1 MATRRLELSIAWR
14 YLRSRRGS
22 RLLSFISVIAVAG
35 VAVGVSALIVIMGV
49 MNGLQTDLREKIL
62 VGSPDIR
69 VLTYGEALRLERW
82 PEAQEK
88 VRGVANVVDVAP
100 FVITQGLVTAGKGH
114 IEAVTIGGLLPGDS
128 GSVQVTTIRD
138 HAAPGAFLF
147 KTTDGRDNGVVLG
160 RLLADRLGAYPGMRI
175 TVYTAGGNDA
185 GSAGA
190 VIGVGPMA
198 GLSAGMLPRVQQ
210 FEVTGTFET
219 LMYEYDNNYA
229 YVAMP
234 YAQRLAGL
242 DSAVTGL
249 EVKTTDRWVAPDV
262 ATAIVEL
269 LGWPYRAEDWQQQNS
284 SLFRALKLE
293 KLGMSVILAL
303 IIMVA
308 AFNIVST
315 LTMVVRDKTREIG
328 ILKAMGM
335 RADAIRRIF
344 LLQGAFIGAAGTGM
358 GLVLG
363 LGTGYALERWK
374 LIALDP
380 SVYFIDHLPVRLEVF
395 DVTLIVLLSVGVAV
409 LATLHP
415 AATAAKLY
423 PIEAIRS
430 E

>member
-1 MATRRLELSIAWR
+1 MASTRLELSIAWR

-69 VLTYGEALRLERW
+69 VLTYGEALRMERW
-82 PEAQEK
+82 RQTLEQVQATPD
-88 VRGVANVVDVAP
+88 VVAAAP
-100 FVITQGLVTAGKGH
+100 FVIIQGLATAGRGH
-114 IEAVTIGGLLPGDS
+114 HEAVSVAGIIPGDS
-128 GSVQVTTIRD
+128 GSAQVTTIRD
-138 HAAPGAFLF
+138 HAAPGAFQF

-175 TVYTAGGNDA
+175 TILSLGGATASQA
-185 GSAGA
+185 AGA
-190 VIGVGPMA
+190 IAMGPMGA
-198 GLSAGMLPRVQQ
+198 VSLAALPQVQS

-229 YVAMP
+229 YVSLP

-249 EVKTTDRWVAPDV
+249 EVKTTGRWVAPEV
-262 ATAIVEL
+262 ASRLVDT
-269 LGWPYRAEDWQQQNS
+269 LGYPYRAEDWQQQNS

-344 LLQGAFIGAAGTGM
+344 LLQGAFIGAVGTGM
-358 GLVLG
+358 GLALG
-363 LGTGYALERWK
+363 LGTGFALERWK

-395 DVTLIVLLSVGVAV
+395 DVGLIVLLSVGVAV

-415 AATAAKLY
+415 ARTAANLY

>member
-1 MATRRLELSIAWR
+1 VATSRLELSIAWR

-69 VLTYGEALRLERW
+69 VLTYGEALRMERW
-82 PEAQEK
+82 QDAQRQVERLADV
-88 VRGVANVVDVAP
+88 VRVAP
-100 FVITQGLVTAGKGH
+100 FVITQGLATAGKGH
-114 IEAVTIGGLLPGDS
+114 IEAVTVGGLMPGDS
-128 GSVQVTTIRD
+128 GSAQVTTIRD
-138 HAAPGAFLF
+138 HAAPGSFLF
-147 KTTDGRDNGVVLG
+147 KTTEGGDNGIVIG
-160 RLLADRLGAYPGMRI
+160 RLLADRLGAYPGMRVTI
-175 TVYTAGGNDA
+175 VTAGTNDA
-185 GSAGA
+185 ASAGA

-198 GLSAGMLPRVQQ
+198 GMSLGMLPRTQQ

-229 YVAMP
+229 YVALP

-249 EVKTTDRWVAPDV
+249 EVKTTDRWVAPGV
-262 ATAIVEL
+262 ADAIVEL
-269 LGWPYRAEDWQQQNS
+269 LGWPYRGEDWQQQNS

-344 LLQGAFIGAAGTGM
+344 LLQGAFIGAVGTGM

-363 LGTGYALERWK
+363 LGTGVALERWK

-395 DVTLIVLLSVGVAV
+395 DVALIVLLSVGVAV

>member
-1 MATRRLELSIAWR
+1 MTRLELSIAWR

-69 VLTYGEALRLERW
+69 VLTYGEALRMERW
-82 PEAQEK
+82 REAMDT
-88 VRGVANVVDVAP
+88 VRGVTDVVAVAP
-100 FVITQGLVTAGKGH
+100 FVITQGLATAGRGH
-114 IEAVTIGGLLPGDS
+114 SEAVTISGILPGDS
-128 GSVQVTTIRD
+128 ASPQVTTIRD
-138 HAAPGAFLF
+138 HAAPGAFSF
-147 KTTDGRDNGVVLG
+147 RTTDGQTNGVVLG
-160 RLLADRLGAYPGMRI
+160 TLLADRLGAYPGMRI
-175 TVYTAGGNDA
+175 SIVSASTAGLG
-185 GSAGA
+185 GGA
-190 VIGVGPMA
+190 A
-198 GLSAGMLPRVQQ
+198 LFGMMPRFQQ

-229 YVAMP
+229 YVSLEW
-234 YAQRLAGL
+234 AQRLAGL

-249 EVKTTDRWVAPDV
+249 EVKTTDRWVAPAV
-262 ATAIVEL
+262 ASRILEL

-335 RADAIRRIF
+335 RAESIRRIF
-344 LLQGAFIGAAGTGM
+344 LLQGMFIGAVGTGI

-363 LGTGYALERWK
+363 LGTGVALERWK

-395 DVTLIVLLSVGVAV
+395 DVGLIVLLSVGVAIV
-409 LATLHP
+409 ATLHP

>member
-1 MATRRLELSIAWR
+1 MSGLELSIAWR

-22 RLLSFISVIAVAG
+22 RFLSFISVIAVAG

-49 MNGLQTDLREKIL
+49 MNGLQTDLRDKIL

-69 VLTYGEALRLERW
+69 VLTYGEALRMERW
-82 PEAQEK
+82 PEALAMVEAT
-88 VRGVANVVDVAP
+88 RGVVRAAP
-100 FVITQGLVTAGKGH
+100 FVITQALASNGRH
-114 IEAVTIGGLLPGDS
+114 IEAVTVGGIVPGDS
-128 GSVQVTTIRD
+128 GSAQVTTIRD
-138 HAAPGAFLF
+138 HALQGAFQF
-147 KTTDGRDNGVVLG
+147 KSTDPSVPGIVVG

-175 TVYTAGGNDA
+175 SLLTAPGGMP
-185 GSAGA
+185 S
-190 VIGVGPMA
+190 
-198 GLSAGMLPRVQQ
+198 LSAGLVSLPRFIQ

-219 LMYEYDNNYA
+219 LMYEYDNGYA
-229 YVAMP
+229 YIQLEQ
-234 YAQRLAGL
+234 AQRLAGL

-249 EVKTTDRWVAPDV
+249 EVLTVDKERAPV
-262 ATAIVEL
+262 IALAL
-269 LGWPYRAEDWQQQNS
+269 LDTLGFPYRAEDWQQQNS

-293 KLGMSVILAL
+293 KLGMSVILTL

-335 RADAIRRIF
+335 RAESIRRIF
-344 LLQGAFIGAAGTGM
+344 LLQGTFIGAFGTGI
-358 GLVLG
+358 GLALG

-380 SVYFIDHLPVRLEVF
+380 SVYFIDHLPVRLELF
-395 DVTLIVLLSVGVAV
+395 DVLLILALSVGVAIV
-409 LATLHP
+409 ATLHP
-415 AATAAKLY
+415 AGTAARLY
-423 PIEAIRS
+423 PIEAIRN

>member
-1 MATRRLELSIAWR
+1 MATSRLELSIAWR

-69 VLTYGEALRLERW
+69 VLTYGEALRMERW
-82 PEAQEK
+82 QQAQAQVEGLPDV
-88 VRGVANVVDVAP
+88 VRVAP
-100 FVITQGLVTAGKGH
+100 FVITQGLATAGKGH
-114 IEAVTIGGLLPGDS
+114 IEAVTIGGLVPGDS
-128 GSVQVTTIRD
+128 GSAQVTTIRD
-138 HAAPGAFLF
+138 HAAPGAFTF
-147 KTTDGRDNGVVLG
+147 QTTEGGDNGIVIG

-175 TVYTAGGNDA
+175 TIVTAGTNDA
-185 GSAGA
+185 ASAGA

-198 GLSAGMLPRVQQ
+198 GMTLGMLPRTQQ

-229 YVAMP
+229 YVALP

-249 EVKTTDRWVAPDV
+249 EVKTTDRWVAPRV
-262 ATAIVEL
+262 AEAIVER
-269 LGWPYRAEDWQQQNS
+269 LGWPYRGEDWQQQNS

-358 GLVLG
+358 GLALG
-363 LGTGYALERWK
+363 LGTGVALERWK

>member
-1 MATRRLELSIAWR
+1 
-14 YLRSRRGS
+14 
-22 RLLSFISVIAVAG
+22 LLSFISVIAVSG

-62 VGSPDIR
+62 VGSPDVR
-69 VLTYGEALRLERW
+69 VLTYGESLKMERW
-82 PEAQEK
+82 REVMPRLDSIE
-88 VRGVANVVDVAP
+88 GVVATAP
-100 FVITQGLVTAGKGH
+100 FVITQALATNGRGH
-114 IEAVTIGGLLPGDS
+114 HEAVTVAGIIPGDS
-128 GSVQVTTIRD
+128 GSPQVTTIRD
-138 HAAPGAFLF
+138 HAAPGAFTF
-147 KTTDGRDNGVVLG
+147 KTTDPNVKGVVLG
-160 RLLADRLGAYPGMRI
+160 RILADRLGAYPGMRI
-175 TVYTAGGNDA
+175 SLVTA
-185 GSAGA
+185 AGA
-190 VIGVGPMA
+190 SPSMA
-198 GLSAGMLPRVQQ
+198 FGLMVPRFSQ
-210 FEVTGTFET
+210 FEVSGTFET
-219 LMYEYDNNYA
+219 YMFEYDNAYA
-229 YVAMP
+229 YVELED
-234 YAQRLAGL
+234 AQQLAGL
-242 DSAVTGL
+242 DSAVTGI
-249 EVKTTDRWVAPDV
+249 EVKTTDRWAAPAV
-262 ATAIVEL
+262 GEKILAV
-269 LGWPYRAEDWQQQNS
+269 LGWPYRAEDWQLQNS

-293 KLGMSVILAL
+293 KLGMTVILGL

-344 LLQGAFIGAAGTGM
+344 LLQGIFIGAVGTTI

-363 LGTGYALERWK
+363 AGVGLSLERWK

-395 DVTLIVLLSVGVAV
+395 DVAVIVVLSIGVAI

-415 AATAAKLY
+415 AGQAAKLY

>member
-1 MATRRLELSIAWR
+1 MNALEIGIAWR

-49 MNGLQTDLREKIL
+49 MNGLQTDLRDKIL

-69 VLTYGEALRLERW
+69 VLTYGEALRMERWAQALER
-82 PEAQEK
+82 
-88 VRGVANVVDVAP
+88 VRGVPGVVEAAP
-100 FVITQGLVTAGKGH
+100 FVITQALASNGRH
-114 IEAVTIGGLLPGDS
+114 IEAVTIAGVVPGDS
-128 GSVQVTTIRD
+128 GSSQVTTIRD
-138 HAAPGAFLF
+138 HAAPGAFSF
-147 KTTDGRDNGVVLG
+147 RSTDPSVPGVVVG

-175 TVYTAGGNDA
+175 SFVTAPGGA
-185 GSAGA
+185 PSI
-190 VIGVGPMA
+190 VA
-198 GLSAGMLPRVQQ
+198 GLATLPRFQQ

-219 LMYEYDNNYA
+219 FMYEYDNNYA
-229 YVAMP
+229 YVQLEQ
-234 YAQRLAGL
+234 AQRLAGL
-242 DSAVTGL
+242 DTAVTGI
-249 EVKTTDRWVAPDV
+249 EVRTEDKDLAPRVALSILD
-262 ATAIVEL
+262 T
-269 LGWPYRAEDWQQQNS
+269 LGFPYRAEDWQQQNS

-344 LLQGAFIGAAGTGM
+344 LLQGTFIGAVGTGI

-363 LGTGYALERWK
+363 LGTGLVLERWK

-380 SVYFIDHLPVRLEVF
+380 SVYFIDHLPVRLEVG
-395 DVTLIVLLSVGVAV
+395 DILVILALSVGVAIV
-409 LATLHP
+409 ATLHP
-415 AATAAKLY
+415 AATAARLY

>member
-1 MATRRLELSIAWR
+1 MLSRLELAIAWR

-69 VLTYGEALRLERW
+69 VLTYGESLRMERW
-82 PEAQEK
+82 REVMPR
-88 VRGVANVVDVAP
+88 VDSIDGVVAVAP
-100 FVITQGLVTAGKGH
+100 FVITQALATNGRGH
-114 IEAVTIGGLLPGDS
+114 HEAVTVAGIVPGDS
-128 GSVQVTTIRD
+128 GSPQVTTIRD
-138 HAAPGAFLF
+138 HAAPGAFTF
-147 KTTDGRDNGVVLG
+147 KTTDPNVKGVVLG
-160 RLLADRLGAYPGMRI
+160 RILADRLGAYPGMRI
-175 TVYTAGGNDA
+175 SLVTA
-185 GSAGA
+185 AGA
-190 VIGVGPMA
+190 SPSLA
-198 GLSAGMLPRVQQ
+198 LGMMIPRFSQ

-219 LMYEYDNNYA
+219 YMFEYDNAYA
-229 YVAMP
+229 YVELED
-234 YAQRLAGL
+234 AQRLAGL

-249 EVKTTDRWVAPDV
+249 EVKTTDRWAAPAV
-262 ATAIVEL
+262 GERILEL
-269 LGWPYRAEDWQQQNS
+269 LGWPYRAEDWQLQNS

-293 KLGMSVILAL
+293 KLGMTVILGL

-335 RADAIRRIF
+335 PADSIRRIF
-344 LLQGAFIGAAGTGM
+344 LLQGIFIGAVGTSI

-363 LGTGYALERWK
+363 AGIGLALERWK

-380 SVYFIDHLPVRLEVF
+380 SVYFIDHLPVRLEAF
-395 DVTLIVLLSVGVAV
+395 DVALILVMSLGVAI

-415 AATAAKLY
+415 AAQAARLY

>member
-1 MATRRLELSIAWR
+1 MNRLELSIAWR

-69 VLTYGEALRLERW
+69 VLTFGEALRMEKW
-82 PEAQEK
+82 KETMEK
-88 VRGVANVVDVAP
+88 VGGVPDVVMVAP
-100 FVITQGLVTAGKGH
+100 FVITQGLVTAGRGH
-114 IEAVTIGGLLPGDS
+114 HEAVTVAGILPGDS
-128 GSVQVTTIRD
+128 ASAQVTTIRD
-138 HAAPGAFLF
+138 HAAPGSFNF
-147 KTTDGRDNGVVLG
+147 TTTEGRNNGVVLG

-175 TVYTAGGNDA
+175 TVITAGTSSPNDA
-185 GSAGA
+185 AA
-190 VIGVGPMA
+190 AITAGPMGA
-198 GLSAGMLPRVQQ
+198 LTMGMVPRLQQ

-219 LMYEYDNNYA
+219 MMYEYDNNYA
-229 YVAMP
+229 YVP
-234 YAQRLAGL
+234 LEYAQRLAGL

-249 EVKTTDRWVAPDV
+249 EVKTTGRWVAPDV
-262 ATAIVEL
+262 ADKLVEL

-293 KLGMSVILAL
+293 KLGMTVILAL

-315 LTMVVRDKTREIG
+315 LTMVVKDKTREIG

-344 LLQGAFIGAAGTGM
+344 LLQGVFIGAVGTGI
-358 GLVLG
+358 GLLLG
-363 LGTGYALERWK
+363 LFTGIALEKWR

-380 SVYFIDHLPVRLEVF
+380 SVYFIDHLPVRLEWF
-395 DVTLIVLLSVGVAV
+395 DVGLIVVLSIGVSV

>member
-1 MATRRLELSIAWR
+1 MAMSRLELAIAWR

-69 VLTYGEALRLERW
+69 VLTYGESLRMERW
-82 PEAQEK
+82 REVMP
-88 VRGVANVVDVAP
+88 RLDSIDGVVATAP
-100 FVITQGLVTAGKGH
+100 FVITQALATNGRGH
-114 IEAVTIGGLLPGDS
+114 HEAVTVAGIIPGDS
-128 GSVQVTTIRD
+128 GSPQVTTIRD
-138 HAAPGAFLF
+138 HAAPGAFTF
-147 KTTDGRDNGVVLG
+147 KTTDPNVRGVVLG
-160 RLLADRLGAYPGMRI
+160 RILADRLGAYPGMRI
-175 TVYTAGGNDA
+175 SLVTA
-185 GSAGA
+185 AGA
-190 VIGVGPMA
+190 SPSMA
-198 GLSAGMLPRVQQ
+198 FGGSLGMMIPRFSQ

-219 LMYEYDNNYA
+219 YMFDYDNGYA
-229 YVAMP
+229 YVQLED
-234 YAQRLAGL
+234 AQRLAGL
-242 DSAVTGL
+242 DSAVTGI
-249 EVKTTDRWVAPDV
+249 EVKTTDRWAAPAV
-262 ATAIVEL
+262 GEKILEL
-269 LGWPYRAEDWQQQNS
+269 LGWPYRAEDWQLQNS

-293 KLGMSVILAL
+293 KLGMTVILGL

-335 RADAIRRIF
+335 RADSIRRIF
-344 LLQGAFIGAAGTGM
+344 LLQGIFIGAVGTSI

-363 LGTGYALERWK
+363 AGVGLSLERWK

-380 SVYFIDHLPVRLEVF
+380 SVYFIDHLPVRLELF
-395 DVTLIVLLSVGVAV
+395 DVVLIVVMSIGVAI

-415 AATAAKLY
+415 AAQAAKLY

>member
-1 MATRRLELSIAWR
+1 MSRLELAIAWR

-22 RLLSFISVIAVAG
+22 RLLSFISVIALAG

-69 VLTYGEALRLERW
+69 VLNYGEALRLENWRAAL
-82 PEAQEK
+82 PRVEGIE
-88 VRGVANVVDVAP
+88 GVVQAAP
-100 FVITQGLVTAGKGH
+100 FVITQALASNGRGH
-114 IEAVTIGGLLPGDS
+114 HEAVTVAGLLPGDS

-138 HAAPGAFLF
+138 HAPQGAFTF
-147 KTTDGRDNGVVLG
+147 RTTDSTVRGVVLG
-160 RLLADRLGAYPGMRI
+160 RLIADRLGAYPGMRI
-175 TVYTAGGNDA
+175 SLVTA
-185 GSAGA
+185 AGA
-190 VIGVGPMA
+190 SPTLA
-198 GLSAGMLPRVQQ
+198 AGMFFVPRIQQ

-219 LMYEYDNNYA
+219 FMFEYDNAYA
-229 YVAMP
+229 YVPLEA
-234 YAQRLAGL
+234 AQQLAGL
-242 DSAVTGL
+242 DTAVTGI
-249 EVKTTDRWVAPDV
+249 EVRTTDRWVAPEV
-262 ATAIVEL
+262 GQRIAES
-269 LGWPYRAEDWQQQNS
+269 LGWPHRAEDWQMQNS

-335 RADAIRRIF
+335 RAESIRRIF
-344 LLQGAFIGAAGTGM
+344 LLQGMFIGSVGTGI

-363 LGTGYALERWK
+363 AGAGFALERWK
-374 LIALDP
+374 LVKLDP
-380 SVYFIDHLPVRLEVF
+380 SVYFIDHLPVLMEWT
-395 DVTLIVLLSVGVAV
+395 DVVTIVVLSIGVAV

-415 AATAAKLY
+415 AATAGRLY

>member
-1 MATRRLELSIAWR
+1 MTRLEFAVAWR

-22 RLLSFISVIAVAG
+22 RLLSFISVIAVSG
-35 VAVGVSALIVIMGV
+35 VAVAVSALIVIMGV

-69 VLTYGEALRLERW
+69 VLTYGESLRMENWRAVMPRVESL
-82 PEAQEK
+82 P
-88 VRGVANVVDVAP
+88 NVVAVAP
-100 FVITQGLVTAGKGH
+100 FVITQALATNGRGH
-114 IEAVTIGGLLPGDS
+114 NEAVSVAGIIPGDS
-128 GSVQVTTIRD
+128 GSPQVTTIRD
-138 HAAPGAFLF
+138 HAAPGAFTF
-147 KTTDGRDNGVVLG
+147 KTTDPNVRGVVIG

-175 TVYTAGGNDA
+175 SLVTA
-185 GSAGA
+185 AGA
-190 VIGVGPMA
+190 TPSMA
-198 GLSAGMLPRVQQ
+198 FGLMVPRFQQ

-219 LMYEYDNNYA
+219 YMFEYDNAYA
-229 YVAMP
+229 YVELEA
-234 YAQRLAGL
+234 AQQLAGL
-242 DSAVTGL
+242 DTAVTGI
-249 EVKTTDRWVAPDV
+249 EVKTTDRWAAPAV
-262 ATAIVEL
+262 GERILEV
-269 LGWPYRAEDWQQQNS
+269 LGWPYRAEDWQMQNS

-293 KLGMSVILAL
+293 KLGMSLILAL

-344 LLQGAFIGAAGTGM
+344 LLQGVFIGAVGTTSGLLLGAG
-358 GLVLG
+358 V
-363 LGTGYALERWK
+363 GYALERWK

-380 SVYFIDHLPVRLEVF
+380 SVYFIDHLPVRMQAF
-395 DVTLIVLLSVGVAV
+395 DIALIVVLSIGVAI

-415 AATAAKLY
+415 ARQAAKLY

>member
-1 MATRRLELSIAWR
+1 VSRLEFAIAWR

-22 RLLSFISVIAVAG
+22 RLLSFISVIAVSG

-62 VGSPDIR
+62 VGSPDVR
-69 VLTYGEALRLERW
+69 VLTYGESLKMERW
-82 PEAQEK
+82 REVMPRLDSIE
-88 VRGVANVVDVAP
+88 GVVATAP
-100 FVITQGLVTAGKGH
+100 FVITQALATNGRGH
-114 IEAVTIGGLLPGDS
+114 HEAVTVAGIIPGDS
-128 GSVQVTTIRD
+128 GSPQVTTIRD
-138 HAAPGAFLF
+138 HAAPGAFTF
-147 KTTDGRDNGVVLG
+147 KTTDPNVKGVVLG
-160 RLLADRLGAYPGMRI
+160 RILADRLGAYPGMRI
-175 TVYTAGGNDA
+175 SLVTA
-185 GSAGA
+185 AGA
-190 VIGVGPMA
+190 SPSMA
-198 GLSAGMLPRVQQ
+198 FGLMVPRFSQ
-210 FEVTGTFET
+210 FEVSGTFET
-219 LMYEYDNNYA
+219 YMFEYDNAYA
-229 YVAMP
+229 YVELED
-234 YAQRLAGL
+234 AQQLAGL
-242 DSAVTGL
+242 DSAVTGI
-249 EVKTTDRWVAPDV
+249 EVKTTDRWAAPAV
-262 ATAIVEL
+262 GEKILAV
-269 LGWPYRAEDWQQQNS
+269 LGWPYRAEDWQLQNS

-293 KLGMSVILAL
+293 KLGMTVILGL

-344 LLQGAFIGAAGTGM
+344 LLQGIFIGAVGTTI

-363 LGTGYALERWK
+363 AGVGLSLERWK

-395 DVTLIVLLSVGVAV
+395 DVAVIVVLSIGVAI

-415 AATAAKLY
+415 AGQAAKLY

>member
-1 MATRRLELSIAWR
+1 MARRLELSIAWR

-69 VLTYGEALRLERW
+69 VLTYGEALRMERW
-82 PEAQEK
+82 QDAQEK
-88 VRGVANVVDVAP
+88 VRGLDDVVRVAP
-100 FVITQGLVTAGKGH
+100 FVITQGLATAGKGH
-114 IEAVTIGGLLPGDS
+114 IEAVTIGGLVPGDS
-128 GSVQVTTIRD
+128 GSAQVTTIRD

-147 KTTDGRDNGVVLG
+147 KTTEGGDNGIVIG

-175 TVYTAGGNDA
+175 TVVTAGSNDA
-185 GSAGA
+185 ASAGA
-190 VIGVGPMA
+190 VIGVGPLA
-198 GLSAGMLPRVQQ
+198 GLSTGMLPRTQQ

-229 YVAMP
+229 YVALP

-249 EVKTTDRWVAPDV
+249 EVKTTGRWVAPEV
-262 ATAIVEL
+262 AAAIVEL

-380 SVYFIDHLPVRLEVF
+380 SVYFIDHLPVRLELF

>member
-1 MATRRLELSIAWR
+1 MSRLEFSIAWR

-69 VLTYGEALRLERW
+69 VLTYGEALRMERW
-82 PEAQEK
+82 QEALPK
-88 VRGVANVVDVAP
+88 IRAVKDVVDAAP
-100 FVITQGLVTAGKGH
+100 FVITQALASNGRGH
-114 IEAVTIGGLLPGDS
+114 HEAVTIAGIVPGDS
-128 GSVQVTTIRD
+128 GSPQVTTIRD
-138 HAAPGAFLF
+138 HAAPGAFSF
-147 KTTDGRDNGVVLG
+147 VTTDGETNGVVLG
-160 RLLADRLGAYPGMRI
+160 NLLADRLGAYPGMRI
-175 TVYTAGGNDA
+175 SMVTA
-185 GSAGA
+185 AGA
-190 VIGVGPMA
+190 TPA
-198 GLSAGMLPRVQQ
+198 MLLGTMVPRFQQ

-219 LMYEYDNNYA
+219 YMYEYDNA
-229 YVAMP
+229 YVYMSLES
-234 YAQRLAGL
+234 AQRLAGL
-242 DSAVTGL
+242 DSAVTGI

-262 ATAIVEL
+262 SLRILEAM
-269 LGWPYRAEDWQQQNS
+269 GWPYRAEDWQRQNS
-284 SLFRALKLE
+284 SLFRSSKLE

-344 LLQGAFIGAAGTGM
+344 LLQGVFIGSVGTGI

-363 LGTGYALERWK
+363 VGAGYAVERFK

-380 SVYFIDHLPVRLEVF
+380 SVYFIDHLPVRLVLG
-395 DVTLIVLLSVGVAV
+395 DIGLIVLLSVGVAV

-415 AATAAKLY
+415 AKTASRLY

>member
-1 MATRRLELSIAWR
+1 MAARLELSIAWR

-69 VLTYGEALRLERW
+69 VLTYGDALRLEGWQGTAERVQ
-82 PEAQEK
+82 A
-88 VRGVANVVDVAP
+88 VDGVVQVAP
-100 FVITQGLVTAGKGH
+100 FVITQGLATAGKGH
-114 IEAVTIGGLLPGDS
+114 IEAVTIAGIVPGDS
-128 GSVQVTTIRD
+128 GSPQVTTIRD
-138 HAAPGAFLF
+138 HAAPGAFRF
-147 KTTDGRDNGVVLG
+147 TTTDGGDNGVVLG
-160 RLLADRLGAYPGMRI
+160 RLLADRLGAYPGMKLTI
-175 TVYTAGGNDA
+175 VTAGSNDA
-185 GSAGA
+185 GAAGA
-190 VIGVGPMA
+190 VLGVGPMA
-198 GLSAGMLPRVQQ
+198 GMSMGMLPRLLQ

-219 LMYEYDNNYA
+219 LMYEYDNAYA
-229 YVAMP
+229 YVPLA

-249 EVKTTDRWVAPDV
+249 EVRTTDRWVAPAV
-262 ATAIVEL
+262 AETLVDR
-269 LGWPYRAEDWQQQNS
+269 LGFPYRAEDWQQQNS

-358 GLVLG
+358 GLALG
-363 LGTGYALERWK
+363 VGTGYALERWK

-380 SVYFIDHLPVRLEVF
+380 SVYFIDHLPVRLEPV
-395 DVTLIVLLSVGVAV
+395 DIALIVVLSIGVAV

-415 AATAAKLY
+415 AAVAARLY

>member
-1 MATRRLELSIAWR
+1 MARRLELSIAWR

-69 VLTYGEALRLERW
+69 VLTYGEALRMERW
-82 PEAQEK
+82 QQAMEQVKLMPD
-88 VRGVANVVDVAP
+88 VVDVAP
-100 FVITQGLVTAGKGH
+100 FVITQGLATAGRGH
-114 IEAVTIGGLLPGDS
+114 HEAVTVAGVIAGDS
-128 GSVQVTTIRD
+128 GSAQVTTIRD
-138 HAAPGAFLF
+138 HAAPGAFQF
-147 KTTDGRDNGVVLG
+147 KTTEGLNNGVVLG

-175 TVYTAGGNDA
+175 TILTVGAATASQA
-185 GSAGA
+185 AGA
-190 VIGVGPMA
+190 LSMGPLGAMSL
-198 GLSAGMLPRVQQ
+198 GSLPRVQV

-219 LMYEYDNNYA
+219 MMYEYDNNHA
-229 YVAMP
+229 YVP
-234 YAQRLAGL
+234 LEYAQRLAGL

-249 EVKTTDRWVAPDV
+249 EVKTTDRWVAPNV
-262 ATAIVEL
+262 ASQLVDT
-269 LGWPYRAEDWQQQNS
+269 LGYPYRAEDWQQQNS

-335 RADAIRRIF
+335 RAESIRRIF
-344 LLQGAFIGAAGTGM
+344 LLQGGFIGAVGTGM
-358 GLVLG
+358 GLLLG
-363 LGTGYALERWK
+363 LGTGFALERWK

-380 SVYFIDHLPVRLEVF
+380 SVYFIDHLPVRLEWF
-395 DVTLIVLLSVGVAV
+395 DVSLIVLLSVGVAV

-415 AATAAKLY
+415 ARQAANLY

>member
-1 MATRRLELSIAWR
+1 MRGLELSIAWR

-69 VLTYGEALRLERW
+69 VLTYGESLRMERW
-82 PEAQEK
+82 REVLPK
-88 VRGVANVVDVAP
+88 VREVSGVVDAAP
-100 FVITQGLVTAGKGH
+100 FVITQALATNGRGH
-114 IEAVTIGGLLPGDS
+114 HEAVSVAGILPGDS
-128 GSVQVTTIRD
+128 ASPQVTTIRD
-138 HAAPGAFLF
+138 HAAPGAFTF
-147 KTTDGRDNGVVLG
+147 RSTDPAVRGVVLG

-175 TVYTAGGNDA
+175 SMVTASGGTQ
-185 GSAGA
+185 A
-190 VIGVGPMA
+190 VA
-198 GLSAGMLPRVQQ
+198 LGMLVPRFRE

-219 LMYEYDNNYA
+219 YMYEYDNGYA
-229 YVAMP
+229 YVDLEA
-234 YAQRLAGL
+234 AQQLAGL
-242 DSAVTGL
+242 DSAVTGI
-249 EVKTTDRWVAPDV
+249 EVKTTDRWVAPTV
-262 ATAIVEL
+262 ARAILES

-335 RADAIRRIF
+335 RADSIRRIF
-344 LLQGAFIGAAGTGM
+344 LLQGAFIGGVGTG
-358 GLVLG
+358 LG
-363 LGTGYALERWK
+363 LILGVATGYAVERWK

-380 SVYFIDHLPVRLEVF
+380 SVYFIDHLPVRLVMG
-395 DVTLIVLLSVGVAV
+395 DIGLIVLLSVGVAV

-415 AATAAKLY
+415 AATAARLY